1 MPLLKSYI
9 LKTLLGSI
17 PFLYIAVADT
27 TSAPSQPVPVTVND
41 EEHSSR
47 LLQWLRS
54 ENGFF
59 HESLEM
65 RRLDPEDPKSFFGMF
80 AKDDI
85 SEDDLLI
92 KVPTSIVIDSD
103 TVPEKGEHGF
113 DEDENYIGDQC
124 DTIHNL
130 GRQLKLGDTSIYATY
145 VNYLLDTQSR
155 GSLPSG
161 WSAEGKA
168 LLEKILNGEVFRELG
183 YDDTE
188 IIDFPP
194 SYATNWLDGYYHDEC
209 EGIQDPM
216 HEFAALLVIQRSWD
230 DLLLP
235 VYDMMSH
242 RNGHWL
248 NTKTDEDA
256 SVHDGTP
263 IDVLAKRDI
272 KAGEQIYVSYNMCED
287 CTSRERTYGTPQIF
301 RDYGFVEDFP
311 QQWIFDDISVGFRLD
326 KRDDV
331 GEVYLTEWV
340 FQDVDA
346 KSPDDE
352 EVDSIELTL
361 LQLQKA
367 LDTFMKERDPAVPD
381 YEWDMITSYMNAME
395 KALIVAV
402 EWDEEEDEGEEND
415 DDDDDEDWDDTFDD
429 YDDDEEEED
438 DDDDEDYD
446 YDDEEEEEEDEDSS
460 ANDGKDE
467 L

>member
-27 TSAPSQPVPVTVND
+27 TSAPSQPVPVTVTVTD

-85 SEDDLLI
+85 PEDDLLI
-92 KVPTSIVIDSD
+92 KVPTAIVIDSD
-103 TVPEKGEHGF
+103 TVPEEGEYGF
-113 DEDENYIGDQC
+113 HKDETYIGDQC
-124 DTIHNL
+124 DTMHNL
-130 GRQLKLGDTSIYATY
+130 GKQLKLGDKSIYAPF

-161 WSAEGKA
+161 WSSEGKA
-168 LLEKILNGEVFRELG
+168 LLGKILNGEVFKAQG
-183 YDDTE
+183 HDDAE
-188 IIDFPP
+188 IVDFPP
-194 SYATNWLDGYYHDEC
+194 SYPTHWLDDYYHEEC

-216 HEFAALLVIQRSWD
+216 HEFAALLVVQRSWD
-230 DLLLP
+230 DVLLP

-248 NTKTDEDA
+248 NTKTDA
-256 SVHDGTP
+256 SVHDGNP
-263 IDVLAKRDI
+263 IDVQAKRDI

-287 CTSRERTYGTPQIF
+287 CAQRERTYGTPEIF

-340 FQDVDA
+340 FEDVDA
-346 KSPDDE
+346 KTPDDTE
-352 EVDSIELTL
+352 NDSIEFALS
-361 LQLQKA
+361 QLQQV
-367 LDTFMKERDPAVPD
+367 LSTLMKERDPAVPD
-381 YEWDMITSYMNAME
+381 YEWDMITRYMNAME
-395 KALIVAV
+395 KALLVAAD
-402 EWDEEEDEGEEND
+402 WFDEGED
-415 DDDDDEDWDDTFDD
+415 DDDDDDDD
-429 YDDDEEEED
+429 YWPEHSIVID
-438 DDDDEDYD
+438 D
-446 YDDEEEEEEDEDSS
+446 YDDEEEEDSS
-460 ANDGKDE
+460 ANGNDE